1 MKKVLFY
8 SLVASSILYS
18 GQVNSEETN
27 GDSQFVL
34 GVNGGLTSIRN
45 EGGLNYKN
53 GTAGLTIQRD
63 VQDVKVRGD
72 FTYVKIDDAEDPT
85 VTSMSKVS
93 LNGVYNFN
101 EKADLSPY
109 IIAGAGY
116 EFVEGERPGYE
127 SNAFLHAG
135 AGVEYKLNNKNLK
148 AKVEAKALQ
157 IVGSKY
163 DENNEF
169 SVTAGLSMPFGTG
182 GVQKDFDDNECP
194 VKIAGPDQDR
204 DGVLD
209 SLDQCP
215 NTPCDFVVDDKGCP
229 IKAELEIHFTTDSS
243 AISQVSMQKVRN
255 FATFLLRNKGSM
267 VKLIGHCDFRG
278 SDAYNM
284 ALSKRRAYSLQTAL
298 VNFGV
303 SINRLS
309 TEGRGE
315 REPKAT
321 NSTAEGMAMNRRTEV
336 QLTYPANLIR

>member
-8 SLVASSILYS
+8 SLVVSSILYS
-18 GQVNSEETN
+18 GQGDSPDNSES
-27 GDSQFVL
+27 GFIL
-34 GVNGGLTSIRN
+34 GINGGVTSIRN

-63 VQDVKVRGD
+63 VKDVKIRGD
-72 FTYVKIDDAEDPT
+72 FTYVKVDEAEDPT

-93 LNGVYNFN
+93 LNGVYNFD

-109 IIAGAGY
+109 IVAGAGY
-116 EFVEGERPGYE
+116 EFVEGERPGNE
-127 SNAFLHAG
+127 SNAFLQAG
-135 AGVEYKLNNKNLK
+135 AGVEYKLNDKNLK
-148 AKVEAKALQ
+148 AKMEAKALQ

-169 SVTAGLSMPFGTG
+169 SITAGLSMPFGVG

-194 VKIAGPDQDR
+194 VKISGPDQDR

-215 NTPCDFVVDDKGCP
+215 NTPCDFIVDDKGCP

-243 AISQVSMQKVRN
+243 AISPVSMQKVRN

-267 VKLIGHCDFRG
+267 VKLIGHCDYRG

-284 ALSKRRAYSLQTAL
+284 GLSNRRAKSLQTAL
-298 VNFGV
+298 VGFGV
-303 SINRLS
+303 SINRLT

-321 NSTAEGMAMNRRTEV
+321 NSTVAGMAMNRRTEV
-336 QLTYPANLIR
+336 QLTYPADLNR